1 MFGKSSTYAKHLV
14 LSYVTKTVV
23 KESNLGS
30 SHIRCHYSV
39 THHVVTKKTKQKQ
52 KQKQQTNKK
61 NKCAL
66 EFTGYIALLHLV
78 HKKPGYYSCTKAT

>member
-1 MFGKSSTYAKHLV
+1 MFGKASTYAKHLV

-39 THHVVTKKTKQKQ
+39 THHAVTKKTKQKQ
-52 KQKQQTNKK
+52 KQKQQTTNFLITK
-61 NKCAL
+61 
-66 EFTGYIALLHLV
+66 EFGYREENLM
-78 HKKPGYYSCTKAT
+78 